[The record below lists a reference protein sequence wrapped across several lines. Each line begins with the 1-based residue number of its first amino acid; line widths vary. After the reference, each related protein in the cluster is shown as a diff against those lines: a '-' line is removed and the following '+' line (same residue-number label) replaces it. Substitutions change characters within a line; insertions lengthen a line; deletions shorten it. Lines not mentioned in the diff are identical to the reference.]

1 MSTGVVKARDG
12 LNVRKG
18 PGTGYAK
25 LGKLKN
31 NTTVSL
37 NGRQNGWYSINYS
50 GRKGY
55 ICGTYVS
62 VSGGATTTGGGGGGG
77 SYTVTASSLNVRKG
91 AGTGYGVIG
100 CLKKGNVVSA
110 SGEANGWLKISYN
123 GRVGWISKKYTRSGG
138 NSSGGGGGSSSTAAK
153 TGKVTASSLNV
164 RKGAGTSYGVLGVLS
179 RGASF
184 SYTGE
189 SSGWLKISYKGKVGW
204 ISKKYT
210 TVGGGT
216 VTGGGGGG
224 AVTGGGSG
232 TQRQRS
238 LGNAAR
244 NKAAALYSQYV
255 SAHWTYSQSKRTS
268 SGHYDCS
275 SFSARSWA
283 SVGISMGYDNSVGQ
297 AKGIY
302 SRGGEVS
309 TRNLIPGDLLFY
321 HNNWNSGTRWR
332 GINHVAVYDGS
343 GGRYDAG
350 GTPVKH
356 YGSIGNPVMCGR
368 PSVLA

>member
-91 AGTGYGVIG
+91 AGT
-100 CLKKGNVVSA
+100 
-110 SGEANGWLKISYN
+110 
-123 GRVGWISKKYTRSGG
+123 
-138 NSSGGGGGSSSTAAK
+138 
-153 TGKVTASSLNV
+153 
-164 RKGAGTSYGVLGVLS
+164 SYGVLGVLS

-216 VTGGGGGG
+216 VSGGGGGG

-244 NKAAALYSQYV
+244 SKAAALYSQYV

-297 AKGIY
+297 AKRIY
-302 SRGGEVS
+302 NRGGEVS